1 MALLEAFLIFIFAV
15 IISSVINNRFPQ
27 IPTAFIQIALGV
39 IIFIIP
45 IQVDFQFNSEVFMFA
60 VIAPLLFCRRY
71 PRLSNKIIRIS

>member
-45 IQVDFQFNSEVFMFA
+45 IQVDFQFNSEYLCS
-60 VIAPLLFCRRY
+60 LLSRHCFCRRY

>member
-45 IQVDFQFNSEVFMFA
+45 IQVDFNSTLKYLCS
-60 VIAPLLFCRRY
+60 LLSRHCF
-71 PRLSNKIIRIS
+71 L

>member
-39 IIFIIP
+39 VIFIIP
-45 IQVDFQFNSEVFMFA
+45 IQVDFQFNSEVFMFCRYRA
-60 VIAPLLFCRRY
+60 TTFCGRY